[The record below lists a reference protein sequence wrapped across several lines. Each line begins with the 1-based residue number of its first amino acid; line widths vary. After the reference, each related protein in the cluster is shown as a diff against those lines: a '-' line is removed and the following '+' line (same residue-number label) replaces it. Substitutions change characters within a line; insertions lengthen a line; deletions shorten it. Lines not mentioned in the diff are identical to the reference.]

1 MIEVDDLRV
10 FVGAS
15 TSDTDFLTIC
25 LNSAVDLVEA
35 YVGDNDVPSNVLDD
49 AYLQVGSE
57 LYHRRNAPNGISQF
71 AAFDGSALRIARDPM
86 SSTYPLLNRYVT
98 GGV

>member
-1 MIEVDDLRV
+1 MIGIDDLRV

-15 TSDTDFLTIC
+15 VSDNDFLTTC
-25 LNSAVDLVEA
+25 LNTSIHLVESF
-35 YVGDNDVPSNVLDD
+35 VGDNEVPADVLDD

-71 AAFDGSALRIARDPM
+71 AAFDGAPIRIARDPM
-86 SSTYPLLNRYVT
+86 SSTYPLLQRYVV